1 MNQHPVESS
10 QIFPIFGLP
19 NSVFRH
25 LPSIKID
32 EIISISEQVTY
43 QRNKLIYRQGHNISG
58 SYFVLRGIIKI
69 FKTGEDGK
77 EQIIRFARPGDII
90 AFRSLFSNEPACT
103 SAQVHADSTLLFI
116 PGFFLIHL
124 VKTDGTFALDL
135 IQLICQELGE
145 ANEYITDIAQ
155 KTVRE
160 RLAEVLL
167 HIEKTFGTDSQG
179 FINLSLTREEMAN
192 IVGTA
197 TESTI
202 RLLSEFK
209 DDKLIDL
216 SGRKIKILNRP
227 FLQKLANMS

>member
-1 MNQHPVESS
+1 MNNFPAESRNFLS
-10 QIFPIFGLP
+10 TFTLS
-19 NSVFRH
+19 NSAFRH
-25 LPSIKID
+25 LPTP
-32 EIISISEQVTY
+32 IIQEVLTSSEQVEY
-43 QRNKLIYRQGHNISG
+43 HKNQLIYRQGNNISG
-58 SYFVLRGIIKI
+58 SYFLLKGIIKI
-69 FKTGEDGK
+69 FKTGSDGK

-103 SAQVHADSTLLFI
+103 SAQVHEDSILLFI
-116 PGFFLIHL
+116 PGPILINL

-167 HIEKTFGTDSQG
+167 KIEKTFGTDSQG
-179 FINLSLTREEMAN
+179 FINLSLTREEMSN

-197 TESTI
+197 TESVI

-209 DDKLIDL
+209 EDKLIDL
-216 SGRKIKILNRP
+216 SGRKIRILNRSR
-227 FLQKLANMS
+227 LQKLASMN

>member
-1 MNQHPVESS
+1 MNYYANDRSYIS
-10 QIFPIFGLP
+10 AIFSLP

-25 LPSIKID
+25 LSSSQID
-32 EIISISEQVTY
+32 DILLNSEQINY
-43 QRNKLIYRQGHNISG
+43 QRNQLIYRQGNHISG
-58 SYFVLRGIIKI
+58 SYFVVNGIIKI
-69 FKTGEDGK
+69 FKTGTDGK

-103 SAQVHADSTLLFI
+103 SAQVHEDCTLLFI
-116 PGFFLIHL
+116 SGSFLINL
-124 VKTDGTFALDL
+124 VKVDGTFALDL

-167 HIEKTFGTDSQG
+167 HIEKTFGKDLQG

-197 TESTI
+197 TESII

-209 DDKLIDL
+209 EDKLIDL

-227 FLQKLANMS
+227 FLQKLANIN

>member
-1 MNQHPVESS
+1 MNNFPAESRNFLFTFTLS
-10 QIFPIFGLP
+10 

-25 LPSIKID
+25 LPTP
-32 EIISISEQVTY
+32 IIQEVLTSSELVEY
-43 QRNKLIYRQGHNISG
+43 QKNQLIYRQGNNISG
-58 SYFVLRGIIKI
+58 SYFLLKGIIKI
-69 FKTGEDGK
+69 FKTGSDGK

-103 SAQVHADSTLLFI
+103 SAQVHEDSILLFI
-116 PGFFLIHL
+116 PAPFLINL

-167 HIEKTFGTDSQG
+167 KIEKTFGTDSQG
-179 FINLSLTREEMAN
+179 FINLSLTREEMSN

-197 TESTI
+197 TESVI

-209 DDKLIDL
+209 EDKLIDL
-216 SGRKIKILNRP
+216 SGRKIKILNRSH
-227 FLQKLANMS
+227 LQKLASMN